1 MPTNTKDFLN
11 WIADIIVDVHKESPF
26 TDYVFKLRQVASQQR
41 EPLTKDEL
49 YFLNHLRNEAKFEQH
64 YYHENML
71 NSIIQ
76 KLGETN
82 GQPAIDI
89 PNDR

>member
-11 WIADIIVDVHKESPF
+11 WIADRIVYVYKESPF
-26 TDYVFKLRQVASQQR
+26 TDYVAKLRQVAECSH

-64 YYHENML
+64 YYHENMF

-76 KLGETN
+76 KLGEHV
-82 GQPAIDI
+82 
-89 PNDR
+89 

>member
-11 WIADIIVDVHKESPF
+11 WNADRLQFVHEEYSGVD
-26 TDYVFKLRQVASQQR
+26 YMQRLREVASQQR

-64 YYHENML
+64 YYHENMF

-76 KLGETN
+76 KLGEHV
-82 GQPAIDI
+82 
-89 PNDR
+89 